1 MKNIA
6 FFAAA
11 AAVAFAAPAMAQD
24 APQLGAYIGANAG
37 YHDLGIEEDLRGVG
51 ITNPKD
57 GGFIYGVTAGVDV
70 PFGDQGMTIGLE
82 GNYNRGSDAI
92 DSDYGIA
99 TKLGFRT
106 GNTKLF
112 VKGGYQWINLD
123 VDQLTGGQLTEAQ
136 FKALGQSDTVD
147 DYLVGAGA
155 EFNVGPRTVLT
166 AGVDTVSFDT
176 VRGTVGLGFKF

>member
-1 MKNIA
+1 MKKIA
-6 FFAAA
+6 ILAAT

-24 APQLGAYIGANAG
+24 APQVGAYVGASAG
-37 YHDLGIEEDLRGVG
+37 YHDLGISDDLRSVG
-51 ITNPKD
+51 ITDPKD
-57 GGFIYGVTAGVDV
+57 GGFIYGVTGGFDFPV
-70 PFGDQGMTIGLE
+70 GDQGVTIGLE
-82 GNYNRGSDAI
+82 GNYHLGSDAI

-106 GNTKLF
+106 GAAKLF
-112 VKGGYQWINLD
+112 VKGGYQWIDLD

-136 FKALGQSDTVD
+136 FDALGQSDTVD
-147 DYLVGAGA
+147 DYLVGVGG